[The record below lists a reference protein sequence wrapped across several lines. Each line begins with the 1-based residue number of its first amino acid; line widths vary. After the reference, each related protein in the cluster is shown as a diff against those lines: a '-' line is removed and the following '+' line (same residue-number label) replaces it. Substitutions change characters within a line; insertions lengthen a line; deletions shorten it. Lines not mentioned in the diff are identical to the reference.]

1 MIPKE
6 GVHRTALVE
15 VELCISCRS
24 TPETQQCLV
33 DWQDWVHLGDWS
45 IRVREVPELT
55 TNCTGFKYKNVS
67 VVLNKGY

>member
-24 TPETQQCLV
+24 TLETQQCLV
-33 DWQDWVHLGDWS
+33 DWRDWVHLGDWS
-45 IRVREVPELT
+45 IRVREVP
-55 TNCTGFKYKNVS
+55 
-67 VVLNKGY
+67 

>member
-24 TPETQQCLV
+24 TLETQQGLV

-45 IRVREVPELT
+45 IRVREVP
-55 TNCTGFKYKNVS
+55 
-67 VVLNKGY
+67 

>member
-6 GVHRTALVE
+6 GVHRSALVE

-24 TPETQQCLV
+24 TLETL

-45 IRVREVPELT
+45 LRVREVPELA
-55 TNCTGFKYKNVS
+55 TNCTGFK
-67 VVLNKGY
+67 